1 MRTQD
6 QDAQPIPFPTR
17 RPLAN
22 GDVRA
27 MHLRLVPNPP
37 THRFGGADRAVGSRR
52 APESVASR
60 ELTAM
65 YAHLNPNLNQ
75 IHAEARR
82 GDLLAEAERDRRA
95 ELVAVARPSAAG
107 AVVAALRQYVGT
119 ALVRVGE
126 RVQGAGAAEA
136 AADVLPSIGT
146 LRAAR

>member
-27 MHLRLVPNPP
+27 MHLRLVSDPPNDRSGVNATLP
-37 THRFGGADRAVGSRR
+37 TLIVRPSA
-52 APESVASR
+52 ASR
-60 ELTAM
+60 ENTGM
-65 YAHLNPNLNQ
+65 YAHLNPNLNH

-82 GDLLAEAERDRRA
+82 WDLLAEAERDRRA
-95 ELVAVARPSAAG
+95 EMVAARPSVAG
-107 AVVAALRQYVGT
+107 IVVAALRQYVGT

-126 RVQGAGAAEA
+126 RVQGAGGAEP